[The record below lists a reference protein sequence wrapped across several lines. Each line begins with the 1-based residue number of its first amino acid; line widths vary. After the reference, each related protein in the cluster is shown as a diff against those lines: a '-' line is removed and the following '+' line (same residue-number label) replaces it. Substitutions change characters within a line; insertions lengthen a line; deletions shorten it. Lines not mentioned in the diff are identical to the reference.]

1 MKNTRR
7 VAFVATI
14 GVAGWL
20 LATAVAWACVP
31 GGEAG
36 TLSVSP
42 PQARAGEQIRLS
54 GTAGS
59 KTPVSIHLATGTLL
73 AQVPVAP
80 DEHGEGYQFTATVTV
95 PTDTPL
101 GNTSLVASQD
111 NLKWGAPLVVDAQ
124 PTVVVAGGS
133 GSADAG
139 TTAKSRTSALIAVS
153 AVAVLALAAL
163 GTIVVRRRRRSSPLD
178 ETRSE
183 ELIGSR

>member
-1 MKNTRR
+1 MMHTRR
-7 VAFVATI
+7 TAVVATI

-20 LATAVAWACVP
+20 MATAVAWACVP

-42 PQARAGEQIRLS
+42 PQARAGEQIKLS

-59 KTPVSIHLATGTLL
+59 KSPVSVHMATGTLL

-95 PTDTPL
+95 PADTPL
-101 GNTSLVASQD
+101 GNTSLIASQD
-111 NLKWGAPLVVDAQ
+111 NLKWAAPLVVVAQ
-124 PTVVVAGGS
+124 PTAVAPGGTGSSEAASGS
-133 GSADAG
+133 GS
-139 TTAKSRTSALIAVS
+139 TTMIAVS
-153 AVAVLALAAL
+153 AVAVLVLAAL
-163 GTIVVRRRRRSSPLD
+163 AMVLVRRRRSSPIE

-183 ELIGSR
+183 ELVGSR